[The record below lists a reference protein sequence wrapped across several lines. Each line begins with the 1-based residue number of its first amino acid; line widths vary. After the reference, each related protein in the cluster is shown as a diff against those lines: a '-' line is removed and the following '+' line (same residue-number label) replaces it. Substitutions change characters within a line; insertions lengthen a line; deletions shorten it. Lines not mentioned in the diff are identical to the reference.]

1 MALHSDSPEAPA
13 AWRDPKRLLWLL
25 GLLIPSFPFLSWG
38 LVAATGLHVFWW
50 TGILVLYVIFP
61 VVDHLIGKDSANPP
75 DSAIAHLEQDRYYR
89 WCTYLYLPLQYAGLV
104 LGCWLIT
111 RGDLGLVDRIGLTF
125 TLGGVAGI
133 AINTAHELGHKTEA
147 LERRLSRIALAQTWY
162 GHFYVEHNHGHH
174 IRVATPEDPA
184 SARLGESFWRF
195 LPRTVLGS
203 LSSAWRLE
211 KRRLARRGRSVWSP
225 RNTVLGSWALSFA
238 LFTGL
243 ALAFGPGVLPYLAV
257 QAVFGFCLLEVIN
270 YTEHYGLRRERTAS
284 GRYERCAPRHSW
296 NSDNVASNVF
306 LYHLQRH
313 SDHHAHPTRR
323 YQSLRHFDEAPEM
336 PTGYAGMIVLAYVP
350 PLWRRVM
357 DPRVLAHY
365 GGDVT
370 RANLQPS
377 RRARLLARYGTTAG

>member
-13 AWRDPKRLLWLL
+13 AWRDPKRRLWLF
-25 GLLIPSFPFLSWG
+25 GLLIPAFPFLSWG
-38 LVAATGLHVFWW
+38 LVAATGLRVFWW
-50 TGILVLYVIFP
+50 TGILVLYVAFP

-111 RGDLGLVDRIGLTF
+111 RGDLSPVDRIGLTF

-133 AINTAHELGHKTEA
+133 AINTAHELGHKTES

-203 LSSAWRLE
+203 LTSAWRLE
-211 KRRLARRGRSVWSP
+211 KRRLARRDRSVWSLHN
-225 RNTVLGSWALSFA
+225 RVLGSWALSFV

-270 YTEHYGLRRERTAS
+270 YTEHYGLKRELTAS

-357 DPRVLAHY
+357 DHRVLAHY
-365 GGDVT
+365 DGDVT

-377 RRARLLARYGTTAG
+377 RRARLLARYGTTS